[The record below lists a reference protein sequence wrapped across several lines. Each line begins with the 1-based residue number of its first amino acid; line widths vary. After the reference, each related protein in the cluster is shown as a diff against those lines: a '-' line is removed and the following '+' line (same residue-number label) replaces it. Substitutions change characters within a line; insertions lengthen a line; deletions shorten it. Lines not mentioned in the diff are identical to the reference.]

1 MRKRLRKKRHLG
13 EFQEFGFEV
22 RIVWVD
28 HLTEKQEDD
37 AIDSFTL
44 EAVEA
49 NRLYCGG
56 GGRRGQWGV
65 FATSAK
71 RPGATE
77 EQRRAVEHWLSQC
90 PAVKEFKVG
99 PLVDAWYGPFE

>member
-13 EFQEFGFEV
+13 EFREFGFQV
-22 RIVWVD
+22 RIVWLD
-28 HLTEKQEDD
+28 HLTEEQEWD
-37 AIDSFTL
+37 AIFSFTL
-44 EAVEA
+44 EAVEG
-49 NRLYCGG
+49 NGLYAGG
-56 GGRRGQWGV
+56 GGRRGHWRV

-77 EQRRAVEHWLSQC
+77 EQRRAVERWLSQC
-90 PAVKEFKVG
+90 PAVKEFTVG